1 MGGKLYLKSQMALK
15 MPFTAYYFFLP
26 KIRELDFTEKLT
38 VY

>member
-1 MGGKLYLKSQMALK
+1 MGGTIPKITDGLK
-15 MPFTAYYFFLP
+15 MPFIAYYFFLP